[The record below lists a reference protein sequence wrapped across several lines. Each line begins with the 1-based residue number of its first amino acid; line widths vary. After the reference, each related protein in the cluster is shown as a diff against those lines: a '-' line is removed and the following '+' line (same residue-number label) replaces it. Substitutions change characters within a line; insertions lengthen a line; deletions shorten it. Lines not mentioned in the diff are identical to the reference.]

1 MMNKK
6 LRKSVDVRVAFS
18 SRLKHLVDSSLRRSA
33 NEQLFPATDNSSEAI
48 NSAWGKRLFKKI
60 ARYGYRFVKPVLRPI
75 AFRAKRYFLQD
86 LQQETLPA
94 LMEVITKQQEA
105 LMQMLNAR
113 LKLLEQNCHA
123 AAYKA
128 VTPCDSKEDCDS
140 SMKAEV
146 IIVGAGGHAKVCVEL
161 LRAMGERVAF
171 SVGAIDNI
179 EECLDVPVLQ
189 GDDNLAKLRAQGYSK
204 LFVAIGSNQ
213 LRDRLATLG
222 LSLGYKLVNAIS
234 PYAVISPTAKLGV
247 GIAIMA
253 GAVINAEVCIG
264 DFAIINT
271 GATIDHDCSIGQ
283 AVHLAPQC
291 ALAGNVVVGDYSF
304 LGIGSKVIPKITIA
318 ENVNVGAGGVV
329 ISNLNA
335 GALVKGVPAK
345 SK

>member
-1 MMNKK
+1 MINKK

-18 SRLKHLVDSSLRRSA
+18 SRLKRLADGSLRQSA

-48 NSAWGKRLFKKI
+48 SSAWGKRLFKKI

-75 AFRAKRYFLQD
+75 AFRAKRYFLQN
-86 LQQETLPA
+86 LQQETLSA
-94 LMEVITKQQEA
+94 LTEVIARQQQA

-113 LKLLEQNCHA
+113 LELLEKNYHA
-123 AAYKA
+123 SAHKA
-128 VTPCDSKEDCDS
+128 VTSCSFRGDWDS

-222 LSLGYKLVNAIS
+222 LSLGYELVNAIS
-234 PYAVISPTAKLGV
+234 PYAVISQTAKLGV
-247 GIAIMA
+247 
-253 GAVINAEVCIG
+253 
-264 DFAIINT
+264 
-271 GATIDHDCSIGQ
+271 
-283 AVHLAPQC
+283 
-291 ALAGNVVVGDYSF
+291 
-304 LGIGSKVIPKITIA
+304 
-318 ENVNVGAGGVV
+318 
-329 ISNLNA
+329 
-335 GALVKGVPAK
+335 
-345 SK
+345 